1 MFRCFTLLVCAIVFF
16 SCNVPTPNVSKKIR
30 KPKAEF
36 LGQPDFAFSPD
47 GKWIAYLRGMRDTA
61 TWKSETKSPN
71 VQDYWDSA
79 IAFSPDS
86 KLLAVGS
93 REGTVVVY
101 SVPLYQP
108 LFSFSSDINAIIG
121 LGFTSDSKSIITAS
135 FDGSVSK
142 YSIEINDE
150 STNAAK
156 QWPPLFQ
163 QAKKRRELKYGREK
177 FALSPDR
184 SRIAVGDGERIEVL
198 NIDDFSNIKS
208 LPGGSIDGGSL
219 VDLRFSPDGKHV
231 LSIAADVV
239 TSFSIDDD
247 SPPKTFQTTN
257 IFYNT
262 SGSWCQNG
270 EVVAVFYFGKN
281 RNFDPAAVIKN
292 YMVIEFF
299 DFESAKSLG
308 AYPAHPHPVAAG
320 KSKILLSPD
329 ESILASSGGN
339 SGLGDLQVR
348 LWDYADML
356 KNLDGAPPPN
366 HEK

>member
-1 MFRCFTLLVCAIVFF
+1 MFRCCTLFVCAFAF
-16 SCNVPTPNVSKKIR
+16 LSCNTPTPNAAKKIR

-36 LGQPDFAFSPD
+36 LGQPEFAFSPD

-108 LFSFSSDINAIIG
+108 LFSFRSDINAIIG
-121 LGFTSDSKSIITAS
+121 LGFTSDSKSIVTAS

-142 YSIEINDE
+142 YSVEVNDE
-150 STNAAK
+150 STNTAK

-163 QAKKRRELKYGREK
+163 QAKKRRDLKYGREK

-184 SRIAVGDGERIEVL
+184 SRIAVGDGERIQVL

-208 LPGGSIDGGSL
+208 LPGGSIAGGSL
-219 VDLRFSPDGKHV
+219 MDLRFSPDGKHV

-270 EVVAVFYFGKN
+270 EVVAVFYFGQN
-281 RNFDPAAVIKN
+281 SN
-292 YMVIEFF
+292 MVIEFF
-299 DFESAKSLG
+299 DFMSAKSMG
-308 AYPAHPHPVAAG
+308 AFPVHAHPVAAG
-320 KSKILLSPD
+320 RSKILLSPD

-339 SGLGDLQVR
+339 SGLGDLHVR
-348 LWDYADML
+348 LWEYSDVL
-356 KNLDGAPPPN
+356 KNLVAAPPPN
-366 HEK
+366 HEELKK